1 VAALQR
7 TPGVTSQL
15 TSFAGLAG
23 RAPGLTLLMTLF
35 LLSLVGIPPLAGF
48 LAKWYV
54 IQAAL
59 QVGGWLNV
67 LAVITVLNAAVA
79 AFYYLRVVV
88 YMWMRPA
95 PEGAPEVRVGGLTQ
109 AGLIV
114 AALVTVFFWVPP
126 LTTVIIDLAQEAA
139 SALL

>member
-1 VAALQR
+1 
-7 TPGVTSQL
+7 
-15 TSFAGLAG
+15 
-23 RAPGLTLLMTLF
+23 LF

-67 LAVITVLNAAVA
+67 LAVITVVNAMVA

-88 YMWMRPA
+88 YIWMREA
-95 PEGAPEVRVGGLTQ
+95 PEGAPAVRVGGLTQ
-109 AGLIV
+109 AGLV
-114 AALVTVFFWVPP
+114 LAALVTVFFWAPP
-126 LTTVIIDLAQEAA
+126 LTTVIIDLAREAA

>member
-1 VAALQR
+1 
-7 TPGVTSQL
+7 
-15 TSFAGLAG
+15 
-23 RAPGLTLLMTLF
+23 MTLF

-88 YMWMRPA
+88 YMWMREAPA
-95 PEGAPEVRVGGLTQ
+95 NAPRFMN
-109 AGLIV
+109 A
-114 AALVTVFFWVPP
+114 
-126 LTTVIIDLAQEAA
+126 
-139 SALL
+139 